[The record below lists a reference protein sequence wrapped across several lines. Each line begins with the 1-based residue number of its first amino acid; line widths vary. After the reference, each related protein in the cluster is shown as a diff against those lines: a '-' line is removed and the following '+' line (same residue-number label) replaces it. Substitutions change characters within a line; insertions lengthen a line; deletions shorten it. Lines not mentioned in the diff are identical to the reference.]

1 MIGMF
6 VNTLAMRNQ
15 PAGNKTFKEFLY
27 EVKENTLKAYE
38 NQDYQFEELVENL
51 EVRRDISRNPLFDV
65 VFVLQNTG
73 NVSVELQDLRIK
85 PYHIEKKVSKFDLTL
100 NAVEGEDTIYF
111 NLEYCTK
118 LFKKETIERMGEH
131 FGNILEEVLSD
142 PDTRLCDIE
151 MLSEE
156 EKQQILYDFNNT
168 KAEYP
173 KDKTIHQLFEEQAA
187 KTPDNI
193 ALVFED
199 KQLTYRELNEKSNQ
213 LARLLRKKGVKP
225 DSIVGIMVETVAGDD
240 NRNHGYIKGGRSIPA
255 DRPGISLG

>member
-1 MIGMF
+1 
-6 VNTLAMRNQ
+6 
-15 PAGNKTFKEFLY
+15 
-27 EVKENTLKAYE
+27 
-38 NQDYQFEELVENL
+38 
-51 EVRRDISRNPLFDV
+51 
-65 VFVLQNTG
+65 
-73 NVSVELQDLRIK
+73 
-85 PYHIEKKVSKFDLTL
+85 
-100 NAVEGEDTIYF
+100 
-111 NLEYCTK
+111 
-118 LFKKETIERMGEH
+118 MGEH

-156 EKQQILYDFNNT
+156 EKQQILCDFNNT

-173 KDKTIHQLFEEQAA
+173 KGKTIHQLFEEQAA

-225 DSIVGIMVETVAGDD
+225 DSIVGIMVERSPEMIIGIMGVLKAGGAYLPIDPEYPSDRIRYMLEDSNAKILLVRNKDTNILREENQGGFQLEVIDIYQESVYKSD
-240 NRNHGYIKGGRSIPA
+240 NSNVKPVNNSKDLAYVIYTSGSTGKPKGVMLEHRSVNNFIKGMTEKIEFLESKNNTGVNHYFI
-255 DRPGISLG
+255 